1 MRMTASALASALT
14 MRGSSASSGSWFRTR
29 PIESRASEA
38 ATLRSVASLNSTVT
52 RLRPNDEREEMSL
65 TPEMRPIAPSMM
77 PVTSRSTVSGA
88 APS

>member
-1 MRMTASALASALT
+1 MRTTGSELASALT

-38 ATLRSVASLNSTVT
+38 ATLRSVASVNSTVT
-52 RLRPNDEREEMSL
+52 RLRPDEERDEIPA
-65 TPEMRPIAPSMM
+65 TPEIRPIAPSMT
-77 PVTSRSTVSGA
+77 PVTSRSIVSGA